1 MNIKEYGYTGTREGC
16 VARITAVHRDRFG
29 IAGDFGEGYARL
41 KAGEY
46 YAGDEIFPTAGD
58 FVLIDHIENGDSRI
72 LATLPRK
79 TVFTRREPGCAI
91 RAAIAAGELDIER
104 WESYRKLKAEAV
116 DKDELLRR
124 KREWSKGVAK
134 FTKQRKKEIW

>member
-1 MNIKEYGYTGTREGC
+1 MNIKEYGYTGTQEGC
-16 VARITAVHRDRFG
+16 VARITAVHRDRFS
-29 IAGDFGEGYARL
+29 IAGDFGEGHARL

-46 YAGDEIFPTAGD
+46 YAGDEIFPTAG
-58 FVLIDHIENGDSRI
+58 
-72 LATLPRK
+72 
-79 TVFTRREPGCAI
+79 
-91 RAAIAAGELDIER
+91 ELDTER